1 LNHTLRSSIA
11 ATVKSA
17 ALALKDVTDDRWL
30 IYGAYGYT
38 GELIAR
44 EAVDRGLDPILAGRT
59 RGKLDRL
66 AEDLGCDF
74 RAFGLSDEALPQL
87 LDDVAVVLNCAGP
100 FAETYEPMVGA
111 CLESG
116 THYLDITGE
125 IEVFEAIKG
134 YDERAH
140 EADVMLLPGVG
151 FDVVPSDCLAAH
163 LAERLPDAESL
174 ALGFKAEGGFS
185 PGTMKTAIDGLGEG
199 GMIRRGG
206 QLESVPAAWKTR
218 EIDFGDGPAMAT
230 TFPWGD
236 VSTAHHTTGIPDIEF
251 YLAFPPST
259 IERMKYQRYLAPVL
273 SLGPVKSLLK
283 SLVDR
288 KVDGPDA
295 ETRETTDALLWGEVS
310 DGEQTLTSRL
320 RTPNTYRLTTLSA
333 LEILQRVLDGDAPV
347 GYQTPASA
355 YGPDLVLSIEGV
367 ERTDEPA
374 ETPN

>member
-1 LNHTLRSSIA
+1 MTE
-11 ATVKSA
+11 
-17 ALALKDVTDDRWL
+17 DRWL
-30 IYGAYGYT
+30 LYGAYGYT

-44 EAVDRGLDPILAGRT
+44 EAVDWGLDPILAGRT

-66 AEDLGCDF
+66 AADLDCEF
-74 RAFGLSDEALPQL
+74 RTFDLSDETLPKL

-100 FAETYEPMVGA
+100 FAQTYEPMVDA
-111 CLESG
+111 CLESK

-125 IEVFEAIKG
+125 IEVFEAIKA
-134 YDERAH
+134 YDERARD
-140 EADVMLLPGVG
+140 AGVMLLPGVG

-163 LAERLPDAESL
+163 LAERLPDADSL
-174 ALGFKAEGGFS
+174 QLGFKAEGGFS

-199 GMIRRGG
+199 GAVRRNGR
-206 QLESVPAAWKTR
+206 LESVPAAWKTR
-218 EIDFGDGPAMAT
+218 EIDFGEGPAMAT

-236 VSTAHHTTGIPDIEF
+236 VSTAHHTTGIPNIEF

-259 IERMKYQRYLAPVL
+259 IKQMRYQRYLSPVL

-283 SLVDR
+283 TLVDR
-288 KVDGPDA
+288 RVDGPDA
-295 ETRETTDALLWGEVS
+295 ETRSETDSLLWGEIS

-320 RTPNTYRLTTLSA
+320 RTPNTYRLTKLSA

-367 ERTDEPA
+367 ERTDDYRE
-374 ETPN
+374 